1 MLLPILL
8 AALAGPASAAVRPAS
23 CVDVSSGTAPTSLAG
38 LRRCQDKARAAA
50 VAAAAS
56 KGTPLTEAQLD
67 ELDELQR
74 AEARKFLA
82 QPQIV
87 TSGEPR
93 GSIGVSVRA
102 AGASGSGSGGPA
114 GSAAS
119 SNAGSSRGKLGG
131 VTPGDLARTDPKS
144 AASIQ
149 ALQERMHAAAGD
161 GKAGITPAMADD
173 VRATLNAQQGGISP
187 EMSELL
193 SGVQADG
200 GKLTPG
206 TMKKLQSAGKAAKA
220 EGLDLNIDPSVEK
233 SLLETDFD
241 K

>member
-8 AALAGPASAAVRPAS
+8 ALLAAPASASVLPAP
-23 CVDVSSGTAPTSLAG
+23 CFPVSSGTVPTSLGG
-38 LRRCQDKARAAA
+38 LHRCQNKARAAA

-56 KGTPLTEAQLD
+56 KGTPMTEAQLD
-67 ELDELQR
+67 ELDEFQR

-82 QPQIV
+82 QPGIV
-87 TSGEPR
+87 TSGKPAR
-93 GSIGVSVRA
+93 AAGGVSVVTKD
-102 AGASGSGSGGPA
+102 GASSPGGATPA
-114 GSAAS
+114 DL
-119 SNAGSSRGKLGG
+119 SR
-131 VTPGDLARTDPKS
+131 ADPKS

-149 ALQERMHAAAGD
+149 ALQERMRAAAGD

-173 VRATLNAQQGGISP
+173 VRATLNAQQGGLSP

-241 K
+241 KEKPAGASPPPRM